1 MPPIHDGNAPGP
13 VVPVMRAP
21 MPGEA
26 DRRGAILVDRDLL
39 ELFHRGAIYLAGG
52 DGRVALAEGQAQPS
66 SLDLRLGRK
75 AWQLQCSFLPGTRG
89 IEEKIRALAVQEL
102 VLDDSRPTVLQKDG
116 VYLCEVEE
124 GLRLPTFIW
133 GRANPKSS
141 SGRLDVFVRLLLET
155 GHAFDTVPAGYH
167 GRLFMEVTPQSFHV
181 AVRRGDCLGQLRLAR
196 GRPRLGLE
204 ELRKVQ
210 AESPVVYWSD
220 GTAAPV
226 VDEEP
231 PGIQM
236 SVDLHEGEL
245 VSIGGQLPLTWAG
258 EPARETRV
266 AGYAAERHR
275 PAIDLRARGM
285 PREGWW
291 RPIPAG
297 DAVVLEPEQFYIFAT
312 RERLRIPPELCAEL
326 VPFDATKGELRS
338 HYAGFI
344 DSGFGDDASAAGA
357 RLVLEIRTRD
367 VPFLL
372 EHGQP
377 LFRIELLRNASKP
390 TGLYGGKGS
399 NYQMQGLRLGKQF
412 R

>member
-1 MPPIHDGNAPGP
+1 
-13 VVPVMRAP
+13 MRAP

-39 ELFHRGAIYLAGG
+39 ELVHRGAIYMASG
-52 DGRVALAEGQAQPS
+52 DSRVALGDGQAQPS
-66 SLDLRLGRK
+66 SLDLRLGRR
-75 AWQLQCSFLPGTRG
+75 AWQLQCSFLPGARG
-89 IEEKIRALAVQEL
+89 IEEKIRRLAVQEL
-102 VLDDSRPTVLQKDG
+102 VLDDQRPTVLQKDG

-124 GLRLPTFIW
+124 ALKLPTFLW

-141 SGRLDVFVRLLLET
+141 SGRLDVFVRLLLDE

-167 GRLFMEVTPQSFHV
+167 GRMFLEVTPQSFHV

-196 GRPRLGLE
+196 GRPRLGLD
-204 ELRKVQ
+204 ELRRVQ

-220 GTAAPV
+220 GSPAPV

-245 VSIGGQLPLTWAG
+245 VSVGGQLPLAWSG
-258 EPARETRV
+258 EPAREVRV

-285 PREGWW
+285 AREGWW

-344 DSGFGDDASAAGA
+344 DSGFGDDPSGAGA

-377 LFRIELLRNASKP
+377 LFRIELLRNAGRP
-390 TGLYGGKGS
+390 DALYGGRGS
-399 NYQMQGLRLGKQF
+399 SYQMQGLRLGKQF
-412 R
+412 K